1 MSKTGKITIDVEKGQ
16 PVNIDGGVF
25 DADEMVTYTVYA
37 IASTI
42 HQLGG
47 NPRTFIEDMLDTIEG
62 NTSDTEGE

>member
-1 MSKTGKITIDVEKGQ
+1 MFNCSNEVKWIRVED
-16 PVNIDGGVF
+16 IDGGVF
-25 DADEMVTYTVYA
+25 DADEMVAYTVYA

>member
-1 MSKTGKITIDVEKGQ
+1 
-16 PVNIDGGVF
+16 
-25 DADEMVTYTVYA
+25 MVTYTVYA